1 MHAVAEAV
9 KTELQGYA
17 DRGIF
22 SNFTVSE
29 SSRSEELEFR
39 FNWLAEAPFLLR
51 LKTHKQELELKDILP
66 SVPFRSSMDQ
76 EFRNFLK
83 ARSSESIPGH
93 RRMDDSRFN
102 FRCQN
107 RKQKLS
113 VLIGFDD
120 QDAAAAAR
128 TSVNLLHEIFNNF
141 LMEGPY
147 QNYMVEVFNVPEE

>member
-9 KTELQGYA
+9 KTELQSYA

-22 SNFTVSE
+22 SNFAVSE
-29 SSRSEELEFR
+29 STRGEELEFR
-39 FNWLAEAPFLLR
+39 FNWLTEAPFLLR
-51 LKTHKQELELKDILP
+51 LKPRKQELELKDILP

-76 EFRNFLK
+76 AFRKFLR
-83 ARSSESIPGH
+83 ARSDESVPAH
-93 RRMDDSRFN
+93 RRMDDSRFS
-102 FRCQN
+102 FSCQN

-113 VLIGFDD
+113 ILIGFNNE
-120 QDAAAAAR
+120 DAGAAAR
-128 TSVNLLHEIFNNF
+128 TAVNLLHEVFNNF